1 MSRLSIKFL
10 WVTLWHMSIGTRIV
24 VSVALQKIDNA
35 PNAKSG
41 SKSDNKGLQYV
52 YSAVEKFHKVL
63 LSAAL
68 RLPEKG
74 HKKRRSVFITAA
86 VISPRAA

>member
-1 MSRLSIKFL
+1 MPRPAPRAITSVCKTPTALLKNAIIK
-10 WVTLWHMSIGTRIV
+10 
-24 VSVALQKIDNA
+24 
-35 PNAKSG
+35 
-41 SKSDNKGLQYV
+41 
-52 YSAVEKFHKVL
+52 L

-86 VISPRAA
+86 VISPRAAFVAAARRYSVVRVRLPAAIRARSRGAYHVARVY